1 MAHFNSFP
9 RQDWSHFGTT
19 LNCIP
24 DVAFIESIRLV
35 IGMPKAFLFDIGN
48 VIIRFDFTITA
59 QKLASRCDVSPEEA
73 FSRVAQLT
81 DRLESGQLSAEAFI
95 AEASDRIGFQGS
107 PLEFRSAFEDI
118 FTLNQPIVELIESLH
133 QKDIPLHLLSNT
145 NAIHVPFF
153 EKSYPVFNCFEGRIY
168 SHEVGCMK
176 PNPEIYR
183 IAIDTLALEPA
194 ETVYVDDLP
203 ANCAAGRE
211 AGLESICYN
220 KDDHDAFLAQVSP
233 LID

>member
-1 MAHFNSFP
+1 MPFRLS
-9 RQDWSHFGTT
+9 
-19 LNCIP
+19 LNGLP
-24 DVAFIESIRLV
+24 KVAFLESLRLV
-35 IGMPKAFLFDIGN
+35 IPMPKAFLFDIGN
-48 VIIRFDFTITA
+48 VIIGFDFTITA
-59 QKLASRCDVSPEEA
+59 QKLASKCDVSPDEA
-73 FSRVAQLT
+73 FRRVAQLT
-81 DRLESGQLSAEAFI
+81 DRLECGQLSAETFI

-107 PLEFRSAFEDI
+107 RFEFRSAFEDI

-133 QKDIPLHLLSNT
+133 QREIPLHLLSNT
-145 NAIHVPFF
+145 NPIHVPFF
-153 EKSYPVFNCFEGRIY
+153 EKTYPVFNCFEGRIY

-183 IAIDTLALEPA
+183 IAIDTLTLEPA
-194 ETVYVDDLP
+194 ETVYIDDLP

-220 KDDHDAFLAQVSP
+220 KDEHDAFLAQVGP